1 MKLYVVGFGCGSREG
16 LTLEAEHVLQE
27 CDMIVGYTAYV
38 ELLKPF
44 FPEKPTFCTGM
55 RKRNRAC
62 FGSPC
67 FGSRGKN
74 RGIGLQ
80 W

>member
-16 LTLEAEHVLQE
+16 LTLEAEHALQE

-55 RKRNRAC
+55 RKETERVLEALALAC
-62 FGSPC
+62 SSSASFDT
-67 FGSRGKN
+67 
-74 RGIGLQ
+74 
-80 W
+80 